1 MKKTEWPIRWDLLLR
16 YRLIE
21 IIALWEGRLTTN
33 HICHGFG
40 IGRQQASKDINMYL
54 RDVAPGNLVY
64 DRHRKG
70 YVPSADF
77 RPVVTQ
83 GEAEEYLEL
92 MNRHDSLS
100 QTFETLDVRLPA
112 SAMVKVPRHQGT
124 PEVMRAVISATRQ
137 GRKLAI
143 DYASLQQP
151 QLENC
156 VLAPHT
162 LVCSGSHW
170 FVRGWCERQ
179 QRYRDFQL
187 TRFRGTPRLLSERA
201 NRGATQ
207 DQEWNSTVILVLRP
221 NQQLTPHQ
229 QAIVAEDY
237 GMVDQRLEL
246 PSRAALRDHV
256 LRQLGIP
263 QKGISADPLQYPLE
277 LADETQGVSMDASEP
292 ASPVLQPATC

>member
-70 YVPSADF
+70 YVPAPSF
-77 RPVVTQ
+77 RPKITR
-83 GEAEEYLEL
+83 GEADEYLEL

-100 QTFETLDVRLPA
+100 QAFESLDVRLPA
-112 SAMVKVPRHQGT
+112 STVVRVPRHQGA
-124 PEVMRAVISATRQ
+124 PDIVRAVITAARQ
-137 GRKLAI
+137 GRKLVL
-143 DYASLQQP
+143 DYASMYQV
-151 QLENC
+151 QLESC

-162 LVCSGSHW
+162 LVCGAGHW
-170 FVRGWCERQ
+170 FVRGWCDRRE
-179 QRYRDFQL
+179 RYRDFQL
-187 TRFRGTPRLLSERA
+187 TRFRGTPRMLSERSGH
-201 NRGATQ
+201 GALQ
-207 DQEWNSTVILVLRP
+207 DQDWNQRITLVFRP
-221 NQQLTPHQ
+221 DRRLSPHQ
-229 QAIVAEDY
+229 RAIVAGDY

-246 PSRAALRDHV
+246 ATRTALRPHV
-256 LRQLGIP
+256 LRQLRVPEAGP
-263 QKGISADPLQYPLE
+263 ATDPLQQPLE
-277 LADETQGVSMDASEP
+277 LVETKAATPDNPKP
-292 ASPVLQPATC
+292 AARERQPATC